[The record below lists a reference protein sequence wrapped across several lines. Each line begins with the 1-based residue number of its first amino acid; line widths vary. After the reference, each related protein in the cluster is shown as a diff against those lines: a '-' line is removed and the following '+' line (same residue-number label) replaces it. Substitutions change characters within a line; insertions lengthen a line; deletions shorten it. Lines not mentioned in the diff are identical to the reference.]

1 MTVMG
6 ENGQLKVVLPLEEA
20 ANWGLLEIL
29 QGKRDE
35 TAKFLLAKLLKTA
48 ADQIGW
54 AIKDADYIIEI
65 YPSKNRTTEVI
76 FIPDKTKRIL
86 PLKASLKRQ
95 IREYVL
101 EFRSSES
108 LLTASKILYYSSYIC
123 NSGLYLFNGKYRLL
137 IKTDNHKE
145 QPLYLEIA
153 DRVYT
158 GAKEYAVT
166 AEYGHEICKEDA
178 VIKLAKALIGQ
189 D

>member
-1 MTVMG
+1 MTVIS
-6 ENGQLKVVLPLEEA
+6 EVGQLKVVLPIEEA
-20 ANWGLLEIL
+20 SKWGLLEIL
-29 QGKRDE
+29 QGE
-35 TAKFLLAKLLKTA
+35 SNEAAKFSLAKLLKIA
-48 ADQIGW
+48 AEQVGW
-54 AIKDADYIIEI
+54 SIENIDYIIEI
-65 YPSKNRTTEVI
+65 HSSKNRAVEVI

-108 LLTASKILYYSSYIC
+108 LLTASKILYYSSYVC

-166 AEYGHEICKEDA
+166 AEYGHEICKENA

>member
-54 AIKDADYIIEI
+54 AIKDAEYIIEI

-101 EFRSSES
+101 EFITLYIS
-108 LLTASKILYYSSYIC
+108 LVLPDKSLK
-123 NSGLYLFNGKYRLL
+123 FNF
-137 IKTDNHKE
+137 N
-145 QPLYLEIA
+145 
-153 DRVYT
+153 
-158 GAKEYAVT
+158 
-166 AEYGHEICKEDA
+166 
-178 VIKLAKALIGQ
+178 
-189 D
+189 